1 MKTVVRYKVFETN
14 SSSSHSLCV
23 CTPEEYE
30 KFVKK
35 KLVIDINN
43 DKLIPR
49 PKDFKK
55 YEVPDDE
62 GMSEEEPKY
71 IGYNYEPDAYLEFE
85 SPSGDKMVAFCYEYY
100 Y

>member
-1 MKTVVRYKVFETN
+1 MKLTVRHGVFETN
-14 SSSSHSLCV
+14 SSSSHALCV

-55 YEVPDDE
+55 YEVPDD
-62 GMSEEEPKY
+62 GMSEEEHKY

>member
-62 GMSEEEPKY
+62 GMGEEEPRY
-71 IGYNYEPDAYLEFE
+71 IGYKYEPDAYVEFE

>member
-35 KLVIDINN
+35 KLVIDINSN
-43 DKLIPR
+43 KLIPR

-55 YEVPDDE
+55 YEVSEDE
-62 GMSEEEPKY
+62 GMSEEEPRY

>member
-35 KLVIDINN
+35 KLVVDINN
-43 DKLIPR
+43 DKLILR

-55 YEVPDDE
+55 YKVPDDE
-62 GMSEEEPKY
+62 GMGEEEPRY
-71 IGYNYEPDAYLEFE
+71 IGYKYEPDAYVEFE

>member
-30 KFVKK
+30 KFVNK
-35 KLVIDINN
+35 KLVIDINS

-55 YEVPDDE
+55 YEVSEDE